1 MFQGE
6 QRKVFIHNTGLLD
19 YASNAGFEVVDTFN
33 MTMARY
39 KDFVQG
45 KCACHF
51 HKVRLIQCVFIKQT
65 IFCKYRLFSAGVC
78 WCMFVYCKWHS
89 WVGELFL
96 IFIYLLDNR

>member
-1 MFQGE
+1 MQLLISVFQGE
-6 QRKVFIHNTGLLD
+6 QRKVFRHNTGLLD

-51 HKVRLIQCVFIKQT
+51 HKVRLSQCVFILEGVLVYKGILDVPLLGVAFAQE
-65 IFCKYRLFSAGVC
+65 IPKFGSYFLQKYP
-78 WCMFVYCKWHS
+78 
-89 WVGELFL
+89 
-96 IFIYLLDNR
+96 